1 MDSLTT
7 KKLPEDQVASRKR
20 TTGGLLKAGTLL
32 QERYQIMGKLGVGG
46 FSSVYQ
52 ARDMRFADVTRL
64 CAVKEMVHRNRNTK
78 ARELATNSFQRE
90 ASILAT
96 LSHPA
101 VPDVYDFFTEGT
113 RSYLVLEYIAGK
125 DLEALLEDK
134 TTPYSVETI
143 LDWAL
148 QLCDVLA
155 YLHSHDPVPVIFRD
169 LKPSNI
175 MVDPHGRIRLIDFN
189 IAKSFQGNVKGTMI
203 GTEGYSP
210 PEQYRGMSSP
220 AGDIYAL
227 GATLHHL
234 LTLQDP
240 RDEPPF
246 SFPDRPILDSNP
258 SVQRTLVAIVE
269 RCLAYEADDRFQDAI
284 ALREALIDVYSDLG
298 PVPLTASLSQS
309 RRRELDDVAFAVRN
323 QDSEGPAPLWL
334 FKCEDELR
342 SSAAISEGMVFV
354 GAYDNNVYA
363 LSAEDGKFVWKYATS
378 DSIATTP
385 HIYQDSLFI
394 GSADNHLYC
403 LHPGSGR
410 LNWRFATGGPI
421 YSSPRANYSHVF
433 FGSDDGHVYA
443 VNVANGR
450 RVWAA
455 EAHNT
460 VRSTPCIADERIFF
474 GTEGGYVFCI
484 DLAGQLKWQFQAKRS
499 ITSSPATVEDLVFI
513 GSLDST
519 VYAIDSSSGWA
530 IWRFRTQRPVVSSP
544 AIDDGV
550 LYVGSSDGHMYA
562 LDIYTGHKI
571 WQYKTEGQITSS
583 PAVHNGAVYFGSTD
597 GYVYSL
603 KDKRGKLRWR
613 FKTGGMVIASP
624 TIHNDIVYIGSTDH
638 KLYAIPV

>member
-7 KKLPEDQVASRKR
+7 KRLPEEQTASRKR
-20 TTGGLLKAGTLL
+20 TTGGLLEAGTLL
-32 QERYQIMGKLGVGG
+32 QERYQIMGKLGAGG

-64 CAVKEMVHRNRNTK
+64 CAVKEMVHRNRTTK
-78 ARELATNSFQRE
+78 ARELAANSFQRE

-101 VPDVYDFFTEGT
+101 VPDVYDFFTEDT
-113 RSYLVLEYIAGK
+113 RSYLVLEYIPGK
-125 DLEALLEDK
+125 DLEALLEEK

-155 YLHSHDPVPVIFRD
+155 YLHSHDPIPVIFRD

-220 AGDIYAL
+220 SGDIYAI

-234 LTLQDP
+234 LTLKDP
-240 RDEPPF
+240 RDEAPF
-246 SFPDRPILDSNP
+246 SFPDRPILDFNP
-258 SVQRTLVAIVE
+258 TVHLTLVAIVE
-269 RCLAYEADDRFQDAI
+269 RCLAYEAKERFQDAV
-284 ALREALIDVYSDLG
+284 ALREALIDVYRDLG
-298 PVPLTASLSQS
+298 PVPLTASLSQP
-309 RRRELDDVAFAVRN
+309 RRRELEEVVFSARS
-323 QDSEGPAPLWL
+323 QDSEGPAPLWI

-342 SSAAISEGMVFV
+342 SRATVTEGMVFV
-354 GAYDNNVYA
+354 GSYDSNVYA
-363 LSAEDGKFVWKYATS
+363 LSTDSGKFIWKYATS
-378 DSIATTP
+378 DSIACSP
-385 HIYQDSLFI
+385 HIYKDSLFI
-394 GSADNHLYC
+394 GSADNHLYS

-433 FGSDDGHVYA
+433 FGSDDGLLYA
-443 VNVANGR
+443 VNVSNGR
-450 RVWAA
+450 RVWTA
-455 EAHNT
+455 EAHSV

-474 GTEGGYVFCI
+474 GTEGGYVFCV

-499 ITSSPATVEDLVFI
+499 ITSSPASVDDLVFI
-513 GSLDST
+513 GSMDST
-519 VYAIDSSSGWA
+519 VYAIDSGSGWA
-530 IWRFRTQRPVVSSP
+530 IWRFRTQRPIVSSP

-562 LDIYTGHKI
+562 LDIYTGRKI
-571 WQYKTEGQITSS
+571 WQYQTEGQISSS
-583 PAVHNGAVYFGSTD
+583 PAVYNEAVYFGSTD

-603 KDKRGKLRWR
+603 KVKKGKLRWR
-613 FKTGGMVIASP
+613 FKTRGMVIAAP
-624 TIHNDIVYIGSTDH
+624 AVRKDVVYVGSTDH
-638 KLYAIPV
+638 NFYAIPA

>member
-7 KKLPEDQVASRKR
+7 KKLPEEDAGSRRR
-20 TTGGLLKAGTLL
+20 TTAGLLEAGTLL
-32 QERYQIMGKLGVGG
+32 QERYQVMGKLGVGG

-64 CAVKEMVHRNRNTK
+64 CAVKEMVHRNRTTK

-113 RSYLVLEYIAGK
+113 RSYLVLEYIPGK
-125 DLEALLEDK
+125 DLEALIEEK
-134 TTPYSVETI
+134 TAPYSVETVVE
-143 LDWAL
+143 WAL
-148 QLCDVLA
+148 QLCDVLS
-155 YLHSHDPVPVIFRD
+155 YLHSHVPMPVIFRD

-175 MVDPHGRIRLIDFN
+175 MIDPNGRVRLIDFN
-189 IAKSFQGNVKGTMI
+189 IAKSFEGNVKGTMI

-246 SFPDRPILDSNP
+246 SFADRPILEINP
-258 SVQRTLVAIVE
+258 TAQRTLVTIVE
-269 RCLAYEADDRFQDAI
+269 RCLAYEAAERFQDAA
-284 ALREALIDVYSDLG
+284 ALREALFNVYSELG
-298 PVPLTASLSQS
+298 PIPLTASLAHAN
-309 RRRELDDVAFAVRN
+309 RREFDDLAFAVQN
-323 QDSEGPAPLWL
+323 QDSDGPAPLWV

-342 SSAAISEGMVFV
+342 SCATVAKGMVYV
-354 GAYDNNVYA
+354 GAYDSNVYA
-363 LSAEDGKFVWKYATS
+363 LSTDGGKFIWKYATS
-378 DSIATTP
+378 DSIACTP
-385 HIYQDSLFI
+385 YIYQDSLFI
-394 GSADNHLYC
+394 GSSDNYLYC

-410 LNWRFATGGPI
+410 LNWRFATEGSV

-433 FGSDDGHVYA
+433 FGSDDGHLYA

-450 RVWAA
+450 KVWTA
-455 EAHNT
+455 EAHSI

-474 GTEGGYVFCI
+474 GTEGGYVFCV

-499 ITSSPATVEDLVFI
+499 ITSSPTTVEDMIFI
-513 GSLDST
+513 GSMDST
-519 VYAIDSSSGWA
+519 VYAIDASSGWA

-544 AIDDGV
+544 AINDGV

-562 LDIYTGHKI
+562 LDLYTGRKI
-571 WQYKTEGQITSS
+571 WHYKTEGQISSS
-583 PAVHNGAVYFGSTD
+583 PFIYNDAVYFGSTD
-597 GYVYSL
+597 GFVYSL
-603 KDKRGKLRWR
+603 KEKKGKLRWR
-613 FKTGGMVIASP
+613 FKTTGMVIASP
-624 TIHNDIVYIGSTDH
+624 TVEKDIVYIGSTDH
-638 KLYAIPV
+638 NLYAIPA